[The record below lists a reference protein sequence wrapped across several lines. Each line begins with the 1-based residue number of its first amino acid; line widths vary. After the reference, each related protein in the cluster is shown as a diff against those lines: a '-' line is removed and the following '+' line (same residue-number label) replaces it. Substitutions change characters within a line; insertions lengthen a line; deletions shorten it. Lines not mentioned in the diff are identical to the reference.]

1 MIKVISITLVIISL
15 ELSQDVNVLSQ
26 WMRDDKFLYM
36 STRHEL
42 NTKLTV

>member
-15 ELSQDVNVLSQ
+15 ELSQDVNVLSP
-26 WMRDDKFLYM
+26 WMRDAKFLYM